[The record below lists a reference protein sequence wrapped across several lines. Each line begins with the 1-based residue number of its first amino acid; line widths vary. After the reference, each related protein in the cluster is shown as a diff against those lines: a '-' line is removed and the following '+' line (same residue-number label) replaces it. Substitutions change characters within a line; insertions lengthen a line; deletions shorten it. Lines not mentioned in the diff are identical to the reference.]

1 MRSTRFILD
10 KYISNND
17 TLDYK
22 GGVPMRQLT
31 YQDRY
36 YIEIELK
43 YKTPVQQIAKK
54 LGVSRTAI
62 YNEIEKGQCEQID
75 THLRIKLVYLSDY
88 AQKKHED
95 AVSKRG
101 RKKKLAVDDEYL
113 QAVTDKVVDERYSP
127 EAAIHTIPGRKICA
141 KTYYNYVHAGYIPGI
156 TENNLPYAKKKK
168 GKKEPKPKRLTKG
181 RSIEQRSEVVKERKE
196 VGHWEMDTVYS
207 SQDDK
212 TCLLVLT
219 ERVKRE
225 ELIFQIPDRT
235 ANSVVKALD
244 RLERK
249 IGSKTFRER
258 FKTITCDNGMEFSN
272 WEGIEKSIRNK
283 TSRTVVYFCHP
294 YCSGERGSN
303 ENQNKMIR
311 RWIPKG
317 DDIGL
322 YSPEEIQRIQEWIN
336 NYPRKMFGWKSTND
350 MIA

>member
-1 MRSTRFILD
+1 
-10 KYISNND
+10 
-17 TLDYK
+17 
-22 GGVPMRQLT
+22 MRQFT

-43 YKTPVQQIAKK
+43 NRTPVQKIAEK
-54 LGVSRTAI
+54 LGMNRSSVYR
-62 YNEIEKGQCEQID
+62 EIKKGLCEQMD
-75 THLRIKLVYLSDY
+75 THLRKSIVYLADY
-88 AQKKHED
+88 AQQNHNT
-95 AVSKRG
+95 AVVKRG
-101 RKKKLAVDDEYL
+101 RKRKLQSDDAYL
-113 QAVTDKVVDERYSP
+113 QAINEKVVNDKYSP
-127 EAAIHTIPGRKICA
+127 EAAMHTVPDRKICV
-141 KTYYNYVHAGYIPGI
+141 KTYYNYVHAGYLSGI
-156 TENNLPYAKKKK
+156 TENNLPYVKKKK
-168 GKKEPKPKRLTKG
+168 KKKSAITPKRLVKG
-181 RSIEQRSEVVKERKE
+181 RSIEQRPEVINKRQE

-207 SQDDK
+207 SRDDR

-235 ANSVVKALD
+235 ALSVVSALN

-249 IGSKTFRER
+249 VGSKAFREK
-258 FKTITCDNGMEFSN
+258 FKTITCDNGVEFSN

-283 TSRTVVYFCHP
+283 TPRTTVYFCHP
-294 YCSGERGSN
+294 YCSSERGSN

-336 NYPRKMFGWKSTND
+336 NYPRKMFGWKSTNQ
-350 MIA
+350 IICTA